1 MKSALNLKMGKT
13 KKLKVSGTKRTPD
26 SWSSSNEDVVSV
38 KNDGTL
44 IANKPGKSYVK
55 ATIGTHT
62 FTCVV
67 TVI

>member
-1 MKSALNLKMGKT
+1 M
-13 KKLKVSGTKRTPD
+13 KKLKVSGTKLTSD
-26 SWSSSNEDVVSV
+26 SWSSSKEEVVSV
-38 KNDGTL
+38 KKDGTVV
-44 IANKPGKSYVK
+44 AKTPGKSYVK